1 MNAFLA
7 LADAT
12 DCSGGSGKYSS
23 EWSPTGMYLHVGLN
37 LLVLFSASTT
47 LSTPYDVRMIAMDL
61 NYTLQWAWSDSQ
73 LNDSANFTAAYT
85 FWNIKDDER
94 SYKYVCTS
102 SRKHWC
108 DFTPCKLYF
117 KASFQIRVRAEA
129 AGKYSNWTRLRF
141 TPDEDGRL
149 ALVLWITGCFLDI
162 LLQVLLIE
170 SKIQASVLSR
180 CPEATEHPLT
190 ITLPPCFT
198 AGLLGPPSGVN
209 MQGDVEMVIL
219 NISKSVMNSLMKLQ
233 YEVQYYEQQQPDLKH
248 MKIYNDPYAPL
259 TSLKPWTE
267 YCVQVRVFNKDYS
280 KSSSFTSPQC
290 VSTTGR
296 RVVWLKMLSVLC
308 CVLLLGAVVYICCRL
323 RRKISVYQTPNS
335 ILGLPLDHPPLL
347 EAHELS
353 CSIIF
358 VSAPTPWLES
368 SQLLLQEQDGTG
380 KFQAVSC
387 QGSNSSEQDSGI
399 GSGEES

>member
-141 TPDEDGRL
+141 TPDED
-149 ALVLWITGCFLDI
+149 
-162 LLQVLLIE
+162 
-170 SKIQASVLSR
+170 
-180 CPEATEHPLT
+180 
-190 ITLPPCFT
+190 
-198 AGLLGPPSGVN
+198 GLLGPPSGVN